1 MRSTTVIYADMM
13 IQNATDTTIN
23 HKWCIAYATYN
34 IQHNPE
40 IWVVYNTLWYYKQ
53 LQHTYSM
60 TVKHNATKYYNREGS
75 RFVFSQ
81 QSTKFHIKW
90 NMHYWAVGLIVRL
103 HAPWKKWMMRNIT
116 YVWHHTQTRVEWK
129 VGCISWRAA
138 MVTWNDGRCKFP
150 SPITEPTMNNVL
162 ANVSLDI

>member
-1 MRSTTVIYADMM
+1 MLIWWYRIQRTQQSTINGVSHMPYTTYHIIRRVGWYTILC
-13 IQNATDTTIN
+13 DTTS
-23 HKWCIAYATYN
+23 N
-34 IQHNPE
+34 I
-40 IWVVYNTLWYYKQ
+40 
-53 LQHTYSM
+53 QHTYSM

-81 QSTKFHIKW
+81 QSTKFHMKW